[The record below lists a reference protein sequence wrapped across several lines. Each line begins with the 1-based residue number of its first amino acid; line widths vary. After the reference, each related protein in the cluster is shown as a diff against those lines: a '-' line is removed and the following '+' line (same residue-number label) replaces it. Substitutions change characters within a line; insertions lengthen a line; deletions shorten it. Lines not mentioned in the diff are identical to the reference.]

1 MSFKVMDV
9 QVMVQRT
16 NEVSRIQ
23 QNQQYLPLNQEQQTQ
38 MQLQKASYLKER
50 MVNKNEEIHKKR
62 VNKDKEEQK
71 GKKEQEAHAKKENND
86 EKEPQHLGNNLD
98 LRI

>member
-1 MSFKVMDV
+1 MDV

>member
-1 MSFKVMDV
+1 MDV

-50 MVNKNEEIHKKR
+50 MVNKNEKIHKKR

-71 GKKEQEAHAKKENND
+71 GKKEQEAHTKKENND